1 LTLRKV
7 HLQFNICYEL
17 EDAAMMFPDTSNAQQ
32 SAALRQAAERSQAA
46 SNTEYE
52 YAYATWNPTPPRR
65 AAFTGLPPQARSLS
79 AREDL
84 SRSSR

>member
-1 LTLRKV
+1 
-7 HLQFNICYEL
+7 
-17 EDAAMMFPDTSNAQQ
+17 MMFPDTSNAQQ

-52 YAYATWNPTPPRR
+52 YGYATWSPMPPRR
-65 AAFTGLPPQARSLS
+65 VGLTGIPPQARSLS
-79 AREDL
+79 AHEEL

>member
-1 LTLRKV
+1 
-7 HLQFNICYEL
+7 
-17 EDAAMMFPDTSNAQQ
+17 MMFPDTSNAQQ

-65 AAFTGLPPQARSLS
+65 EGLTAILPQARSLTVHETLRQ
-79 AREDL
+79 A
-84 SRSSR
+84 SR